1 MNIYTRK
8 GRTSILIAVFS
19 FFCLVYCA
27 ESLINHY
34 LYRTFALD
42 LGMFNQALY
51 SISHGLQPLFTLDTK
66 GTETHFLAT
75 HFSPITFL
83 FAPLYYLFGS
93 YTLLIVQ
100 ITFIL
105 MGGLGIYKIAQL
117 KLAHL
122 SPALWLL
129 APAHFFCCWGIYSA
143 LAFDF
148 HNNVIGAMIAP
159 WFIYFFCK
167 RNKKLMLITAILMA
181 MCQETMPLWLIF
193 ILAALM
199 LDNAKTLG
207 WKNYLKFEL
216 PLIAG
221 FIIYALIIIQLVM
234 PALQG
239 AEHNLQL
246 SRYTHLGSSASEIVA
261 HILSHPI
268 DSVKM
273 LFVNTIDDPA
283 FDYIKAELHIM
294 VLLSGG
300 IFLLTR
306 PAYLL
311 MLVPIYAQKLL
322 ANDFGFWGI
331 NVQYSIEL
339 IPVICIGTILFLSK
353 LRKGYTVPVAVITLC
368 VTLAATIS
376 TIDHRKSKWYNAANN
391 RFYGKDHFKSGFD
404 NLAEVNQVL
413 KSVPDALPVVTSS
426 RLAAHIANRQ
436 RLYHFPNIK
445 MDARYIVLDK
455 SGDYSY
461 PLSKEDYLQQI
472 ELLRAN
478 PNWIIATETT
488 DLIIFKKK

>member
-1 MNIYTRK
+1 MNIHTQK

-19 FFCLVYCA
+19 FFGLAYCVQSLV
-27 ESLINHY
+27 NHY

-42 LGMFNQALY
+42 LGMFNQAVY
-51 SISHGLQPLFTLDTK
+51 AISHGLQPLFTLDPN

-75 HFSPITFL
+75 HFSPITYL

-93 YTLLIVQ
+93 YSLLIVQ
-100 ITFIL
+100 IAFIL
-105 MGGLGIYKIAQL
+105 IGGLGIYKIAQF
-117 KLAHL
+117 KSTHL

-129 APAHFFCCWGIYSA
+129 APAQFFCCWGIYSA
-143 LAFDF
+143 LSFDF

-159 WFIYFFCK
+159 WFIYFFYK
-167 RNKKLMLITAILMA
+167 RNKKRMLITAILMA
-181 MCQETMPLWLIF
+181 MCQETMALWLVF
-193 ILAALM
+193 ILAALI
-199 LDNAKTLG
+199 LDNAKIIG
-207 WKNYLKFEL
+207 WKSYLKFEL

-221 FIIYALIIIQLVM
+221 FIIYALVVIQFVM

-239 AEHNLQL
+239 QENNLQL
-246 SRYTHLGSSASEIVA
+246 SRYTHLGSSASEIAA

-273 LFVNTIDDPA
+273 LFVNTIGDPT

-331 NVQYSIEL
+331 NGQYSIEL
-339 IPVICIGTILFLSK
+339 IPVVSIATILFLSK

-391 RFYGKDHFKSGFD
+391 RFYGKDHFKSGFN
-404 NLAEVNQVL
+404 NLKEVTKL
-413 KSVPDALPVVTSS
+413 LESIPDSVPVAASS
-426 RLAAHIANRQ
+426 RLASHIAKRQ
-436 RLYHFPNIK
+436 RIYHFPVVKN
-445 MDARYIVLDK
+445 AGYIVLDK
-455 SGDYSY
+455 SGEYSY
-461 PLSKEDYLQQI
+461 PLDKDHYLQQI
-472 ELLRAN
+472 ALLKIN
-478 PNWIIATETT
+478 PNWVISSETS